1 MVTVDFRATGAPS
14 AGEVIETVGGV
25 TSIGGGEGRGVPC
38 TARNASTRPFPKSWS
53 NPGSPI
59 SLAVPSMRE
68 RASRLVRP
76 RDISRAPTPAT
87 WGVAMEVPL
96 RLLYPLGSQSVQEPV
111 GTEELMATPGAATS
125 SSGPVDEKEAH
136 ASRLSTAATAIE
148 SGSLAG

>member
-1 MVTVDFRATGAPS
+1 MVTVEFRATVAPS
-14 AGEVIETVGGV
+14 AGLVIDTVGAV
-25 TSIGGGEGRGVPC
+25 TSIGGGGEGRGVPC

-111 GTEELMATPGAATS
+111 GTAELMAAPGRAPS
-125 SSGPVDEKEAH
+125 GSGPV
-136 ASRLSTAATAIE
+136 
-148 SGSLAG
+148 